1 MDYNKSTINF
11 YSNKSENL
19 TDESSDEDNFEW
31 NLSIAIA
38 VIYSFTFIVGLIGN
52 SLVVLTIITHKR
64 MRNSTNLLI
73 LNLAIADL
81 IFIMVCVPF
90 NGLNSV
96 LQTWYFGKFTESQS
110 FLFSF
115 LIFFRKKVIFGVK

>member
-1 MDYNKSTINF
+1 MDYNTSTFNF

-19 TDESSDEDNFEW
+19 TDESLDEDNFEW

>member
-1 MDYNKSTINF
+1 MDYNTSAINF

-19 TDESSDEDNFEW
+19 TDESLDEDNFEW

-38 VIYSFTFIVGLIGN
+38 VIYSFTFVVGLIGN

-110 FLFSF
+110 FFIFISNIFS
-115 LIFFRKKVIFGVK
+115 

>member
-1 MDYNKSTINF
+1 MDYNKSTISF